1 MKCMISKG
9 LSFKLEVLILLES
22 KMGYL
27 DWRIDGLSGDINKD
41 FKQFND
47 ELLQF
52 VDAIHFQF

>member
-1 MKCMISKG
+1 
-9 LSFKLEVLILLES
+9 
-22 KMGYL
+22 MGYL
-27 DWRIDGLSGDINKD
+27 DWRIDGLSGNINKD